1 MSRPLCRVSGVVV
14 EGKHLGTSLG
24 FPTANVQAATDAALP
39 RGVFLATAAVGECRY
54 AAIVNNGSHPTF
66 PDGAPTVEAHL
77 LGYQGS
83 LYGSDMCLTYWLR
96 LREEKRF
103 AGAQALCDQLKKDK
117 RRALR
122 VAQRHPEL
130 RV

>member
-1 MSRPLCRVSGVVV
+1 MSRPLCHMAGVVV

-24 FPTANVQAATDAALP
+24 FPTANVRPQAETALL
-39 RGVFLATAAVGECRY
+39 RGVYFATGVVDGRRY
-54 AAIVNNGSHPTF
+54 AAIVNIGRHPTF

-77 LGYQGS
+77 LGYQGR
-83 LYGSDMCLTYWLR
+83 LYGRDIRLTYWLR
-96 LREEKRF
+96 LRDEKRF
-103 AGAQALCDQLKKDK
+103 SGAAALCAQLEQDK

-122 VAQRHPEL
+122 VARRHPEL